1 MLLTRILTGQEAG
14 VGIGQVQHQPAH
26 ITDLLGYSTCMLEE
40 YNKVTWQLQVP
51 LHLYTSTIKLTKS
64 KAAEFFYFFKIS
76 SSSNTADKPTGSS

>member
-40 YNKVTWQLQVP
+40 YNKVAVFTWQSANYRYI
-51 LHLYTSTIKLTKS
+51 YTPPP
-64 KAAEFFYFFKIS
+64 
-76 SSSNTADKPTGSS
+76 SN